1 MDIAIRQETGTRRT
15 VANATQLNK
24 VTRSRATWGFLDWC
38 RALPKGINVSR
49 TAAFSLEV
57 ALVSVFGTS
66 LQAADLVGKVPLQ
79 APPSVAVPFDW
90 TGAYFGG
97 HVGYSRG
104 YGRNTL
110 FDPDPTAAGTS
121 FGSLFGGLQFGYNY
135 LLPSRLLVGIEGDIS
150 FPNFLDDGIVTLRPT
165 LAGTVTEK
173 LDFVSTVRG
182 RVGYAFDH
190 WLFYATGG
198 VAWSQARFLEDP
210 GLTGNEDNVLRTR
223 AGWAVGAGAELA
235 IAPGWTARLEYLYD
249 RLGKASGTFPSGTGY
264 ESTVVD
270 LNSIRVGLNRKLD
283 WTGAAPMGG
292 NGGSNSGDSWA
303 LDPNSWNVHGQL
315 TYVEQGYPAFR
326 SPYQGANSLTGSSQI
341 QNTTSATA
349 FVGYRPWDDTEI
361 YVNPELM
368 QGFGLDNTLGVAGFP
383 NGEAQKSDFPA
394 PRIDIAQVFVRQTF
408 GLGGEQETV
417 EDGPN
422 QLAGKQDISRITV
435 TAGRFAVTDIFDVNA
450 FAGDPRT
457 TFLNWNIYGGGS
469 YDWTMDKISYTWGAS
484 AELNQKYWA
493 LRAGYF
499 LVPVV
504 SNVNNFDTHIPQRG
518 EYISELEL
526 RYSLFSQPGKLRLM
540 GWTNIANAGG
550 YSDALAMPVTTLNYP
565 DITLTRQVRTNYGF
579 VVNLEQA
586 ITSDLGV
593 FSRASW
599 SPGLVEIIGWTDCD
613 ESLSFGTVLKGSA
626 WGRPDDK
633 IGVAG
638 VVEGLSPI
646 ARAYFAAGGLGILIG
661 DGQLNYRPE
670 QILEAYYA
678 YRLNQWATLTFDYQ
692 FIVNPGYNADRG
704 PVSIFAGRLHAEF

>member
-24 VTRSRATWGFLDWC
+24 VTGSRPTWGFLDSS
-38 RALPKGINVSR
+38 RSLSKAINVSCG
-49 TAAFSLEV
+49 TGFSLGA
-57 ALVSVFGTS
+57 ALVFAFGAP
-66 LQAADLVGKVPLQ
+66 LRAADSIGQVPLQ
-79 APPSVAVPFDW
+79 APPSVPAPFDW

-104 YGRNTL
+104 HGRNTL
-110 FDPDPTAAGTS
+110 FDPGPAAAGPS
-121 FGSLFGGLQFGYNY
+121 FGSLFSGLQFGYNY

-150 FPNFLDDGIVTLRPT
+150 FPNFLDDGIVTSRPSST
-165 LAGTVTEK
+165 GSVTEK

-190 WLFYATGG
+190 WLIYATGG
-198 VAWSQARFLEDP
+198 LAWSQARFLEDP
-210 GLTGNEDNVLRTR
+210 GLTGNEDKVLRMR
-223 AGWAVGAGAELA
+223 AGWALGAGAELA

-264 ESTVVD
+264 ESATVD
-270 LNSIRVGLNRKLD
+270 LYSLRLGLNRKLD
-283 WTGAAPMGG
+283 GTGATTNTG
-292 NGGSNSGDSWA
+292 NVSDSWA

-326 SPYQGANSLTGSSQI
+326 SPYQGANSLTSASQI

-349 FVGYRPWDDTEI
+349 FVGYRPWDGTEI

-368 QGFGLDNTLGVAGFP
+368 QGFGLSNTLGVAGFP
-383 NGEAQKSDFPA
+383 NGEAQKSSFPA
-394 PRIDIAQVFVRQTF
+394 PRFNVARIFLRQTF
-408 GLGGEQETV
+408 GLGGEQEAI

-422 QLAGKQDISRITV
+422 QLGGKQDISRITV
-435 TAGRFAVTDIFDVNA
+435 TAGKFAVTDIFDVNA

-469 YDWTMDKISYTWGAS
+469 YDWTMDKISFTWGAA

-493 LRAGYF
+493 VRAGYF
-499 LVPVV
+499 LVPVI
-504 SNVNNFDTHIPQRG
+504 SNFNSFDTHIPERG

-540 GWTNIANAGG
+540 GWANIANAGS
-550 YSDALAMPVTTLNYP
+550 YSDALALPVATPNFP

-579 VVNLEQA
+579 VANLEQA
-586 ITSDLGV
+586 ITNDLGV
-593 FSRASW
+593 FSRATW
-599 SPGLVEIIGWTDCD
+599 SPGLVEIIGWTDCNK
-613 ESLSFGTVLKGSA
+613 SLSFGTVLKGNA

-638 VVEGLSPI
+638 VVEGLSPE

-678 YRLNQWATLTFDYQ
+678 YSLNKWATLTFDYQ

-704 PVSIFAGRLHAEF
+704 PVSIFSGRLHAEF